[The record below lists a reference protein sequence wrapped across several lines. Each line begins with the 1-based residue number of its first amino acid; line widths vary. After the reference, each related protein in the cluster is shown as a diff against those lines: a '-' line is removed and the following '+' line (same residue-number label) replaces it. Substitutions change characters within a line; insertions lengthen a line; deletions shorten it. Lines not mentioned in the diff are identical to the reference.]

1 MKKLALDES
10 NHPVLAF
17 FVFSSQLLYNVRIQ
31 YKI

>member
-1 MKKLALDES
+1 MKKLALDEL
-10 NHPVLAF
+10 NHSVLAF